1 LIGIKEIPECPVM
14 MRKTL
19 ATETEA
25 HMLSWIVRL
34 LMVAA
39 GFVTSWFVAKD
50 APIFG
55 VAQVMMTLIL
65 IALIVAIVAFWPQRW
80 TAALNRLHRSH

>member
-1 LIGIKEIPECPVM
+1 
-14 MRKTL
+14 
-19 ATETEA
+19 
-25 HMLSWIVRL
+25 MLSWIVRL
-34 LMVAA
+34 LMIAA

-65 IALIVAIVAFWPQRW
+65 IALIVAVVAFWPHRW
-80 TAALNRLHRSH
+80 TVALNRFHKLR